1 MITDLNYNTNL
12 IMVIQSYLINI
23 KALYPSLPLMLQ
35 TGVYD
40 EATRNAVLVFQ
51 NIKGLPQTG
60 FVDVPTL
67 NKLVRE
73 NHEFW
78 RKTQMPDRIPVG
90 NSDFADVKISDQK
103 DIVYTIKI
111 MLNGFWRK
119 YINYTQLEVT
129 NLYDKETEETVR
141 LFQQRSMLPDTGI
154 VDMDTWNT
162 LVKIYDNCR
171 FFREMT

>member
-1 MITDLNYNTNL
+1 
-12 IMVIQSYLINI
+12 
-23 KALYPSLPLMLQ
+23 
-35 TGVYD
+35 
-40 EATRNAVLVFQ
+40 
-51 NIKGLPQTG
+51 
-60 FVDVPTL
+60 
-67 NKLVRE
+67 
-73 NHEFW
+73 
-78 RKTQMPDRIPVG
+78 
-90 NSDFADVKISDQK
+90 
-103 DIVYTIKI
+103 